1 MKTTIIAAM
10 LAATALFGAQTAIA
24 QDTAYMTQDVQN
36 ALERYAPEVDIAT
49 LDDRALRGLFSFFS
63 QSDYDRQAISPEE
76 MIEVMVGRR
85 IGGHQLSDG
94 EIPPQS
100 EQQP

>member
-1 MKTTIIAAM
+1 MKTTIVSAA

-24 QDTAYMTQDVQN
+24 QDRAYMTMDVEN
-36 ALERYAPEVDIAT
+36 AVQRYAPEVNVAN

-63 QSDYDRQAISPEE
+63 QPDYQSQAISPAE
-76 MIEVMVGRR
+76 MIEVMVNRR

-94 EIPPQS
+94 SIPPRS
-100 EQQP
+100 AQQP